1 MRKEVNTSVMKFR
14 KDVQY
19 IDNHSIIMEE
29 IIMTQKTEHST
40 PLAGVLIVLYAAT
53 LAMSRLVLPTLI
65 LAEEKASLYERLGG
79 KGAIT
84 AVVDVFADRL
94 VADPQVGPRF
104 ASSDVKRFKMLNTE
118 LVCMA
123 TGGPCKYPGKDMKP
137 AHKGMRISQK
147 EFDIV
152 AGHLKATLN
161 KFKVPKQEQKELMG
175 IIGSLQKDIVERS

>member
-1 MRKEVNTSVMKFR
+1 MRKEVKKSVMRFR
-14 KDVQY
+14 KKAQGMDINQ
-19 IDNHSIIMEE
+19 NMMEE
-29 IIMTQKTEHST
+29 ITMTQKTAYST
-40 PLAGVLIVLYAAT
+40 PFTGVLIVLYAAT
-53 LAMSRLVLPTLI
+53 LSMAMLIIPTLT
-65 LAEEKASLYERLGG
+65 LAEEKASLYDRLGG

-123 TGGPCKYPGKDMKP
+123 TGGPCQYPGQDMKP

-147 EFDIV
+147 EFNIV
-152 AGHLKATLN
+152 AGHLKATLK
-161 KFKVPKQEQKELMG
+161 KFNVPKQEQKELMG